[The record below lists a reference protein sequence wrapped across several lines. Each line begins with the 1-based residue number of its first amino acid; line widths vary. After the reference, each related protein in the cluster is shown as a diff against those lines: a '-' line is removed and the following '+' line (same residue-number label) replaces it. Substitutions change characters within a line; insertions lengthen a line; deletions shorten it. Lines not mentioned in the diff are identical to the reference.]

1 MRHIVRKAT
10 KLEFPLERSKTMK
23 KIVAALLAV
32 ALLSIS
38 TVGCHTVK
46 GAGRDIQ
53 RGGQAVEEAA
63 EGARR

>member
-1 MRHIVRKAT
+1 
-10 KLEFPLERSKTMK
+10 MK